1 MSIVY
6 GQFAS
11 LLVMGSV
18 YVAQAG
24 LDFVNSGDP
33 STSAF
38 QVHEITGVLHPGL
51 QWASL
56 YK

>member
-11 LLVMGSV
+11 LLVMDPV
-18 YVAQAG
+18 YVVQTG

-38 QVHEITGVLHPGL
+38 QVHEITGVHHP
-51 QWASL
+51 
-56 YK
+56 

>member
-38 QVHEITGVLHPGL
+38 QVHEITGVLHPWFTVSIL
-51 QWASL
+51 V
-56 YK
+56 

>member
-18 YVAQAG
+18 DVAQAA

-38 QVHEITGVLHPGL
+38 QVYKITGVCHPWFTVCFL
-51 QWASL
+51 V
-56 YK
+56 